1 MIRIFL
7 KDPLRAS
14 IQLTGAQLIKITE
27 SIGAVFPDKASFDPK
42 QAFQIEENATVQTA
56 QGEYYGTVLYAF
68 IVNLTLEI
76 SATLLEFDEAP
87 YIRAAQHNAQINN
100 NKDLYQ
106 DDFEQL
112 TNKYSHYTDLQ
123 INVACGF
130 RRNGP
135 EYYYHIDT
143 MKVYDSMGEL
153 FDLINDTQKA
163 MSVMGGCSMT
173 VTKLYKSNIWEVRS
187 TEEDIVTIRYLIG
200 SSQNAFYFILTI
212 YMMTGLMMQKG
223 YIYKIGQLIN

>member
-1 MIRIFL
+1 MN
-7 KDPLRAS
+7 S
-14 IQLTGAQLIKITE
+14 
-27 SIGAVFPDKASFDPK
+27 
-42 QAFQIEENATVQTA
+42 
-56 QGEYYGTVLYAF
+56 
-68 IVNLTLEI
+68 TLEI
-76 SATLLEFDEAP
+76 SATLLEFDETP

-112 TNKYSHYTDLQ
+112 TNKYSHYTSFQ
-123 INVACGF
+123 INVTCGF
-130 RRNGP
+130 RRNGS

-153 FDLINDTQKA
+153 FDLINDTQEA

-187 TEEDIVTIRYLIG
+187 TEGDIVHHKVLNRAITECFLLYTDHLYDDWPNDAERLYL
-200 SSQNAFYFILTI
+200 
-212 YMMTGLMMQKG
+212 
-223 YIYKIGQLIN
+223 

>member
-1 MIRIFL
+1 M
-7 KDPLRAS
+7 
-14 IQLTGAQLIKITE
+14 
-27 SIGAVFPDKASFDPK
+27 
-42 QAFQIEENATVQTA
+42 
-56 QGEYYGTVLYAF
+56 
-68 IVNLTLEI
+68 
-76 SATLLEFDEAP
+76 
-87 YIRAAQHNAQINN
+87 
-100 NKDLYQ
+100 
-106 DDFEQL
+106 
-112 TNKYSHYTDLQ
+112 
-123 INVACGF
+123 ACGF

-143 MKVYDSMGEL
+143 MKVYDSMREL

-187 TEEDIVTIRYLIG
+187 TEGDIVTIRYLIG

>member
-1 MIRIFL
+1 MN
-7 KDPLRAS
+7 S
-14 IQLTGAQLIKITE
+14 
-27 SIGAVFPDKASFDPK
+27 
-42 QAFQIEENATVQTA
+42 
-56 QGEYYGTVLYAF
+56 
-68 IVNLTLEI
+68 TLEI

-130 RRNGP
+130 RRNSP

-143 MKVYDSMGEL
+143 MKVYDSMG
-153 FDLINDTQKA
+153 
-163 MSVMGGCSMT
+163 S
-173 VTKLYKSNIWEVRS
+173 
-187 TEEDIVTIRYLIG
+187 YLIL
-200 SSQNAFYFILTI
+200 LTI
-212 YMMTGLMMQKG
+212 LK
-223 YIYKIGQLIN
+223 KR

>member
-1 MIRIFL
+1 M
-7 KDPLRAS
+7 
-14 IQLTGAQLIKITE
+14 
-27 SIGAVFPDKASFDPK
+27 
-42 QAFQIEENATVQTA
+42 
-56 QGEYYGTVLYAF
+56 
-68 IVNLTLEI
+68 NLTLEI

-130 RRNGP
+130 RRNSP

-173 VTKLYKSNIWEVRS
+173 VTKLYKSNIWGGTFNGRGYCHHKVLNRVI
-187 TEEDIVTIRYLIG
+187 TECFLLYTDHLYDDWPNDAERLYL
-200 SSQNAFYFILTI
+200 
-212 YMMTGLMMQKG
+212 
-223 YIYKIGQLIN
+223 